1 MAGALKHKQRSH
13 RSYGKN
19 RDFKA
24 FERKA
29 LIKTEAKNT
38 KSFFDKFKEFFRKP
52 QSRQKE
58 KEVKYEV

>member
-29 LIKTEAKNT
+29 QIKADDKAN
-38 KSFFDKFKEFFRKP
+38 KSLFDKIKEFFCKP
-52 QSRQKE
+52 QSR
-58 KEVKYEV
+58 